1 MIGTLAPHLFQS
13 ADIPHLTAMTPVLFE
28 FGVITPGLASII
40 RPRSSTIS
48 VPSTKASELKHLKKC
63 AYDVVALAA
72 AIVLQVVEEEDVAA
86 LRERRRRREMRPL
99 DKADMADVNIGVSN
113 RRV

>member
-1 MIGTLAPHLFQS
+1 M
-13 ADIPHLTAMTPVLFE
+13 PHLTAMTPVLFE

-48 VPSTKASELKHLKKC
+48 VPSPKASELKHLKKC

-72 AIVLQVVEEEDVAA
+72 AIVLQVVEEEEEEVAA

-99 DKADMADVNIGVSN
+99 DKADMAGVDIGVLN